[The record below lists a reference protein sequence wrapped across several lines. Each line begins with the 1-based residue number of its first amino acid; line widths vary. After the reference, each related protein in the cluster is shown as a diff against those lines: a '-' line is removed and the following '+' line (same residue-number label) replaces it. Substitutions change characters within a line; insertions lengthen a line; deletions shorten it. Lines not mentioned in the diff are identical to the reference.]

1 MTIAPDL
8 SANAAFR
15 AVRLSLRMS
24 QDDMARALRKA
35 GDEAGEPNDA
45 NKRLVQRWEGGTTR
59 VPRPVYV
66 RALEKVTG
74 LPIESLGFALPV
86 MARVGDDGAGGQ
98 DAAVGAT
105 GVVGSAGGAGAG
117 GGGPAS
123 GDAKTAAQA
132 AGRALYTGVWLSRYE
147 FYSSGRGQ
155 TCTGA
160 HFVVLV
166 QNGDRLTGRS
176 LPGASS
182 HADSPLSLDLTVDGN
197 VVTGTWV
204 EQTATDG
211 YYAGARYH
219 GAVQLLAEPTGR
231 HMAGKWVGFGKD
243 FDVNTGP
250 WEMIFKDASTSKET
264 VERYSRSP
272 E

>member
-86 MARVGDDGAGGQ
+86 MVQARDDGAGGH
-98 DAAVGAT
+98 DV
-105 GVVGSAGGAGAG
+105 AGGAPGAPGGAG
-117 GGGPAS
+117 VDGSESAS
-123 GDAKTAAQA
+123 GATETAAQA
-132 AGRALYTGVWLSRYE
+132 TGRPHYTGVWLSRYE

-155 TCTGA
+155 TLTGA

-166 QNGDRLTGRS
+166 QNGNRLTGRS

-182 HADSPLSLDLTVDGN
+182 HPDSPLSLDLTVDGN

-231 HMAGKWVGFGKD
+231 RLAGKWVGFGKD

-250 WEMIFKDASTSKET
+250 WELIFKDASTAKET
-264 VERYSRSP
+264 VERYSRRP
-272 E
+272 G

>member
-1 MTIAPDL
+1 MTTAPGL
-8 SANAAFR
+8 ATNEIFR
-15 AVRLSLRMS
+15 AVRRSLRMS

-86 MARVGDDGAGGQ
+86 LVRVRDDGAGGH
-98 DAAVGAT
+98 DVAPGAE
-105 GVVGSAGGAGAG
+105 GVTA
-117 GGGPAS
+117 AS
-123 GDAKTAAQA
+123 GGTGTATQA
-132 AGRALYTGVWLSRYE
+132 AGQAHYGGVWLSRYE
-147 FYSSGRGQ
+147 YYSSGRDR
-155 TCTGA
+155 TLTAA
-160 HFVVLV
+160 HYVVLL
-166 QNGDRLTGRS
+166 QNGNRLTGQS

-182 HADSPLSLDLTVDGN
+182 NPGSPLSLDLTVDGN

-231 HMAGKWVGFGKD
+231 RMAGKWVGFGKD

-250 WEMIFKDASTSKET
+250 WELIFKDASTSKEA
-264 VERYSRSP
+264 VERYSRVP
-272 E
+272 D

>member
-8 SANAAFR
+8 TANEALR

-35 GDEAGEPNDA
+35 GVEAGEPNDA

-86 MARVGDDGAGGQ
+86 MIRLRDDGAGGH
-98 DAAVGAT
+98 DLAPGAD
-105 GVVGSAGGAGAG
+105 GVA
-117 GGGPAS
+117 PAS
-123 GDAKTAAQA
+123 ADAETAART
-132 AGRALYTGVWLSRYE
+132 AGRAHYAGVWLSRYE

-155 TCTGA
+155 TFAGA
-160 HFVVLV
+160 HYVVLV
-166 QNGDRLTGRS
+166 QNDNRLTGQS

-182 HADSPLSLDLTVDGN
+182 RPDSALSLDLTVDGN
-197 VVTGTWV
+197 VITGTWV

-231 HMAGKWVGFGKD
+231 RMAGKWVGFGKD

-250 WEMIFKDASTSKET
+250 WELIFKEASTSKET
-264 VERYSRSP
+264 VERYSRRP

>member
-1 MTIAPDL
+1 
-8 SANAAFR
+8 
-15 AVRLSLRMS
+15 MS

-74 LPIESLGFALPV
+74 LPIESLGFALSV
-86 MARVGDDGAGGQ
+86 MARVRDDGAGGH
-98 DAAVGAT
+98 DVTPGADGVAA
-105 GVVGSAGGAGAG
+105 
-117 GGGPAS
+117 AS
-123 GDAKTAAQA
+123 GDAESAARTT
-132 AGRALYTGVWLSRYE
+132 GRAHYAGVWLSRYE

-155 TCTGA
+155 THTGA
-160 HFVVLV
+160 HYVVLV
-166 QNGDRLTGRS
+166 QHGDRLTGRS

-182 HADSPLSLDLTVDGN
+182 HPDSPLSLDLTVDGN

-204 EQTATDG
+204 EQTATGD

-219 GAVQLLAEPTGR
+219 GALQLLAEPTGR
-231 HMAGKWVGFGKD
+231 RMAGKWVGFGKD

-250 WEMIFKDASTSKET
+250 WELIFKDASTSKET
-264 VERYSRSP
+264 VGRYSRRP